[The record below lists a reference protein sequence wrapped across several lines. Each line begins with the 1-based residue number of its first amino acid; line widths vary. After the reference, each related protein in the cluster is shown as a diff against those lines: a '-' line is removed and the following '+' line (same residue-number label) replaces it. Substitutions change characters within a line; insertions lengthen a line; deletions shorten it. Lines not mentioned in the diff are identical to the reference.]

1 MNEKQRVIL
10 YGDSLILDGVRATLA
25 RSPGIEILVLDQP
38 LDRPLDALPPLCP
51 AALIF
56 DLEAE
61 EPDFPLALLQQPGLL
76 LVGIDPETHQV
87 LVWSGKQATAVSAA
101 DLVGVIRGTGEVLT
115 ECDLCAAADFPPRR
129 VERR

>member
-10 YGDSLILDGVRATLA
+10 YGNSLILDGVRASLA
-25 RSPGIEILVLDQP
+25 GSPEIEVIVLDRP
-38 LDRPLDALPPLCP
+38 LDRPLEVLHPLCP

-61 EPDFPLALLQQPGLL
+61 KPDFPLALLQQPGLL

-87 LVWSGKQATAVSAA
+87 LVWSGRQAAAVKTADLIAVIGGSPTGRPVRAA
-101 DLVGVIRGTGEVLT
+101 DHMNHSE
-115 ECDLCAAADFPPRR
+115 
-129 VERR
+129 ER